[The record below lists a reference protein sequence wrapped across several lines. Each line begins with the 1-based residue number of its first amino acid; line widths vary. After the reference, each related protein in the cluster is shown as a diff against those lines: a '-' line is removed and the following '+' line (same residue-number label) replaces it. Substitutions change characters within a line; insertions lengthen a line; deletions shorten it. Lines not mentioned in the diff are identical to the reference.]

1 MQEESQTQEQAAP
14 DASGQSAAPEA
25 QQPETPYPEA
35 AQPSTDAEP
44 TAEGAEGSPAPEPQ
58 AGGDVST
65 TPATASTP
73 LPGVPAQPVNAV
85 AEDGSIPGPRMESQR
100 IGEAIEPPQA

>member
-1 MQEESQTQEQAAP
+1 MHDESQTQEQAAP
-14 DASGQSAAPEA
+14 DASGQSAAQEA
-25 QQPETPYPEA
+25 PQSEAPQPEA

-44 TAEGAEGSPAPEPQ
+44 TADVADGSPAPEPQ

-65 TPATASTP
+65 TPATASAP

-85 AEDGSIPGPRMESQR
+85 AEDGSIPGPRMEPER
-100 IGEAIEPPQA
+100 IGEAISPRQA